1 MRVERETAGFALP
14 FTAGVLLAA
23 YSGISLSGM
32 DTTSPAAALAVT
44 AICLFTLIHPSRK
57 TFRTSTLCIL
67 TGTVAFSSGMLCA
80 FTSSHISVSLSDG
93 DFIIW
98 AESLGRRMQDAIDRI
113 PFTDKNANAI
123 AKALITGERSDIPEW
138 ITEAFRNSGASHILA
153 LSGLHLGI
161 VYAIMNQA
169 LSLAGNYR
177 KIWIPR
183 SLAIILLC
191 GLYTAATGAG
201 PSTARAFL
209 FIFLR
214 ETARLTHRHHSTGQI
229 LFSALIIQL
238 VLSPSSIRNVG
249 FQLSYAAM
257 AGIAFILPPLQSLWP
272 GSIYEDRPM
281 IKAARK
287 VWNAAAM
294 SVACQ
299 LTTAP
304 LAWHYFGTFPKH
316 FLITNLISL
325 PLTGIII
332 PAIIIT
338 LCLQTLGICP
348 AFIISITEQLITAL
362 IRSLEIIS
370 SM

>member
-44 AICLFTLIHPSRK
+44 AICLFSLIHPSRK
-57 TFRTSTLCIL
+57 TFRTSTLCLL

-249 FQLSYAAM
+249 FQFSYAAM
-257 AGIAFILPPLQSLWP
+257 TGIAFILPPFQSLWP

-338 LCLQTLGICP
+338 LCLHTLGICP

>member
-44 AICLFTLIHPSRK
+44 AICLFSLIHPSRK

-67 TGTVAFSSGMLCA
+67 TGTAAFSSGMLCA

-123 AKALITGERSDIPEW
+123 AKALITGERSGIPGW

-161 VYAIMNQA
+161 IYSIINRS
-169 LSLAGNYR
+169 LSIVGNYR
-177 KIWIPR
+177 SIWIPR
-183 SLAIILLC
+183 SLAIVTAC
-191 GLYTAATGAG
+191 GFYTIATGAG
-201 PSTARAFL
+201 PSIVRAFL
-209 FIFLR
+209 FIALA
-214 ETARLTHRHHSTGQI
+214 EYGRLAYRHSSTGQL
-229 LFSALIIQL
+229 LFSALILQL
-238 VLSPSSIRNVG
+238 TLSPFSVKSVG

-257 AGIAFILPPLQSLWP
+257 AGIAFIFPRLKSLWP
-272 GSIYEDRPM
+272 GKYSDDSPFTRSI
-281 IKAARK
+281 RK
-287 VWNAAAM
+287 IWDMSAM
-294 SVACQ
+294 SISCQ
-299 LTTAP
+299 ITTAP
-304 LAWHYFGTFPKH
+304 LAWIYFGTFPRH
-316 FLITNLISL
+316 FLLTNLLAL

-332 PAIIIT
+332 PAILIT
-338 LCLQTLGICP
+338 LGLSSCGICLP
-348 AFIISITEQLITAL
+348 AVITFTELMISTLITIL
-362 IRSLEIIS
+362 DIIAK
-370 SM
+370 M